1 MGPLPWARHL
11 PDPAVGWD
19 PLSRESL
26 PRAWTKQW
34 ETSPRSIALVG
45 TDRREMRNAELEEK
59 SRIAAAQLV
68 AAGIEPG
75 DRLIFSAA
83 ASLDFVVAYVAAH
96 RLGAIVVPL
105 NTGYTLNEM
114 RRILDNVAPRGAVVD
129 RSELAEMIRTWSQ
142 GTCRVFDLPIDGPAA
157 RNVLLDAA
165 ERDTPALIC
174 HTSGTS
180 GVAKGAVLSS
190 GNLLASAEAVRV
202 AWRWTPEDRLLLA
215 LPLFHLH
222 GLGVGIN
229 GTLTAGASAVLFDG
243 FDPSVIADHAAQ
255 REGTVFFGVPT
266 MYHRIVE
273 SGRSD
278 AFGRLRLCVSGSA
291 PLSAH
296 LHAQFAAGAGSS
308 ILERYGMTETVMNV
322 SNPYVGERR
331 PGSIGIPLPGVD
343 IRLDSPTPGEPGEIQ
358 IKGPNVF
365 GGYWNQSRATAN
377 AFTSDGWFRSGDI
390 GHWDADG
397 YLRIVGR
404 SKELIITGGY
414 NVYPRE
420 VEETLLTHPSVRE
433 VVVVGAPS
441 DEWGETVVAFVV
453 AGEPVDSTELLAFAA
468 ERLISYKR
476 PRRVEFVPELPRN
489 HMGKVVRDQLL
500 C

>member
-1 MGPLPWARHL
+1 M
-11 PDPAVGWD
+11 WD
-19 PLSRESL
+19 PLAGESL
-26 PRAWTKQW
+26 PRVWTKQW
-34 ETSPRSIALVG
+34 EKAPSSIALVG
-45 TDRREMRNAELEEK
+45 TDGRVMTNAELEEK
-59 SRIAAAQLV
+59 SRVAAAKLV
-68 AAGIEPG
+68 RAGIAPG
-75 DRLIFSAA
+75 DRLIFSAR
-83 ASLDFVVAYVAAH
+83 ASVDFVVAYVAAH
-96 RLGAIVVPL
+96 RLGVPVVPL
-105 NTGYTLNEM
+105 NTGYTPNEIP
-114 RRILDNVAPRGAVVD
+114 RIVENVTPRGAVVD
-129 RSELAEMIRTWSQ
+129 RSELGEMIRASSK
-142 GTCRVFDLPIDGPAA
+142 GTCRIFGLPVDGPAA
-157 RNVLLDAA
+157 QDVLLDTAD
-165 ERDTPALIC
+165 RHTPALIC
-174 HTSGTS
+174 HTSGTT

-190 GNLLASAEAVRV
+190 GNLLASAEAVKV

-243 FDPSVIADHAAQ
+243 FDPSVITDHAAQ
-255 REGTVFFGVPT
+255 RKGSLFFGVPT
-266 MYHRIVE
+266 MYHRIFE
-273 SGRSD
+273 SGRAD

-291 PLSAH
+291 PLPRD
-296 LHAQFAAGAGSS
+296 LHAEFAAHTGMS

-322 SNPYVGERR
+322 SNPYEGERR

-343 IRLDSPTPGEPGEIQ
+343 VQLDSPIPGEPGEIQ

-365 GGYWNQSRATAN
+365 GGYWNQGAATAS
-377 AFTSDGWFRSGDI
+377 AFTSDGWFKSGDI
-390 GHWDADG
+390 GQWDADG

-433 VVVVGAPS
+433 VAVVGAPS

-453 AGEPVDSTELLAFAA
+453 LGEPVDASELLTFAA
-468 ERLISYKR
+468 ERLVSYKR
-476 PRRVEFVPELPRN
+476 PRRVEFVSELPRN
-489 HMGKVVRDQLL
+489 DIGKVVRDQLL